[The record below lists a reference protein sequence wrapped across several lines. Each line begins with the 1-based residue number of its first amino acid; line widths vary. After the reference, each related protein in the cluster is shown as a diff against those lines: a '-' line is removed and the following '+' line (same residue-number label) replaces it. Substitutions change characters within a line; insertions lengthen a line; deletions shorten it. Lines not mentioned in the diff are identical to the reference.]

1 MNQSGVAEITMTVSD
16 GDLESFSHFSVTWI
30 DNRNPTAEISYS
42 ITKTTTQ
49 QVIATLIPDEDIIVI
64 NNNGLLS
71 KTFTQNGDFTFQFID
86 KAGNAGYVTASVDWI
101 ILAGDINGDDKIDM
115 KDVILMLMR
124 LGE

>member
-1 MNQSGVAEITMTVSD
+1 MNHSGVAEITMTVSD

-42 ITKTTTQ
+42 ITETTTQ

-71 KTFTQNGDFTFQFID
+71 KTFTQNGDFTFHFID
-86 KAGNAGYVTASVDWI
+86 KAGNSGNVTASVDWI
-101 ILAGDINGDDKIDM
+101 VMAGDVNGDDKIDI